1 MGLRFGKRI
10 RLGKFITL
18 NLSKSGISA
27 SFGVRGAK
35 LTIGPRGTQATV
47 GLPGSG
53 LSYTKKLSGSSRNKR
68 NSPEARAA
76 RGDQAA
82 PPPARE
88 PVYREAEAPA
98 EPEDF
103 APPAP
108 GLLAPRHEKIF
119 AQGLESFR
127 AGDDGEALACFLE
140 AAPHEAGAAVLA
152 AALMST
158 EEPDSIPL
166 LESVVLN
173 DVEFP
178 TPLMERYLVDQEV
191 LLMSITHFSEAEI
204 GVDSL
209 GATLLLAEA
218 YQAQG
223 RPDDA
228 IGLLEEVHEVSE
240 EPTVMLSLCELYATN
255 GHWDAL
261 VEVGQNLPAVDDVT
275 YEINYFYGVALG
287 QRGLYDAA
295 RTVFSDALRRKN
307 GKNERL
313 TLEFLYA
320 RATAYEALNQRARAR
335 KDLETVYM
343 LDTSF
348 RDVAARLDSMLS

>member
-68 NSPEARAA
+68 NSAQERVA
-76 RGDQAA
+76 RGEPADQRPA
-82 PPPARE
+82 PEPIERE
-88 PVYREAEAPA
+88 PAPG
-98 EPEDF
+98 EFDDF

-119 AQGLESFR
+119 AQGLASFR
-127 AGDDGEALACFLE
+127 AGDDGDALGCFLE
-140 AAPHEAGAAVLA
+140 ASAAEPGAAVLA
-152 AALMST
+152 AALMSSQ
-158 EEPDSIPL
+158 EPQAIPL

-178 TPLMERYLVDQEV
+178 TPLMERYMVDQEV
-191 LLMSITHFSEAEI
+191 LLMSITQFSEAEI
-204 GVDSL
+204 GIDSL

-223 RPDDA
+223 QPDDA

-240 EPTVMLSLCELYATN
+240 EPTVMLSLCELYAAN
-255 GHWDAL
+255 NHWDAI
-261 VEVGQNLPAVDDVT
+261 VEVAQHLPAVDDVT
-275 YEINYFYGVALG
+275 YEINYLYGVALQ
-287 QRGLYDAA
+287 QRGLHDAA
-295 RTVFSDALRRKN
+295 RTVFSEALRRKK
-307 GKNERL
+307 GKNEWL
-313 TLEFLYA
+313 TLELLYA
-320 RATAYEALNQRARAR
+320 RALSYEALNQRARAR

-343 LDTSF
+343 LDTNF
-348 RDVAARLDSMLS
+348 RDVAARLDRMLS